1 MSAPYDDTTTK
12 TLYEPQAAQSAPM
25 LVVSAP
31 PTREQLPSAGPRRMW
46 PAVLVLFFLAPMV
59 GEMLSGS
66 TPPLAFI
73 NPVSLALE
81 AGLYG
86 SGAVLIR
93 ELTRGRGRGWAS
105 VVLLGAAYGILEE
118 GLVVTS
124 WFNPYWPDAV
134 SLGTYGRALDT
145 NWIWALGLTAYHAVV
160 SITIPILLVELIF
173 PRIGTAPWMGRR
185 GVRRFAVALAVVS
198 TLELLG
204 FGFLMFRKQGYTH
217 PPLMFFGAAALA
229 AVLLWLGL
237 HLRLNP
243 LLPSSKPLP
252 GLWKLRLAALGTT
265 VAFFVTIWVFPSIV
279 RPAVVTGA
287 AIVAVVVFGVW
298 RVRTWAARP
307 GWSAEQRLALASGAM
322 GFFLLLAPIIE
333 LSHPGGKPTQG
344 MTLAALLWLAGLVAL
359 ALRTGRRA
367 RGAANLTPSV

>member
-1 MSAPYDDTTTK
+1 MGAPGDETTK
-12 TLYEPQAAQSAPM
+12 TLREPRAAQAGPM

-31 PTREQLPSAGPRRMW
+31 PTRAPWQAPVVRRTW
-46 PAVLVLFFLAPMV
+46 PAVLLLFFLSPMV

-73 NPVSLALE
+73 NPVSLAFE

-93 ELTRGRGRGWAS
+93 ELVRGRGLGWAN
-105 VVLLGAAYGILEE
+105 VLLLGAAYGILEE

-124 WFNPYWPDAV
+124 WFNRYWPDAV

-145 NWIWALGLTAYHAVV
+145 NWIWALGLTTYHAVV
-160 SITIPILLVELIF
+160 SITIPILLVETIF
-173 PRIGTAPWMGRR
+173 ARTGTAPWLGPR
-185 GVRRFAVALAVVS
+185 GVRRFAIALAVVS
-198 TLELLG
+198 ALGLLG

-217 PPLMFFGAAALA
+217 PPLMYFGAAALA
-229 AVLLWLGL
+229 AGCFWLGL
-237 HLRLNP
+237 HLQLNRP
-243 LLPSSKPLP
+243 LPSDKPLP

-265 VAFFVTIWVFPSIV
+265 VAFFVALWALPSLV

-287 AIVAVVVFGVW
+287 AIAAIVAFGVW
-298 RVRTWAARP
+298 RVRTWSARR
-307 GWSAEQRLALASGAM
+307 GWGAEQRLALASGAM
-322 GFFLLLAPIIE
+322 GVFLLLAPLLE

-344 MTLAALLWLAGLVAL
+344 MTLAALLWLAALVAL
-359 ALRTGRRA
+359 ALWTGRRA
-367 RGAANLTPSV
+367 RQATAP